1 MAASANPRA
10 RLEHILFHIRGVANT
25 VGGIGFDTYTEV
37 YHMERTV
44 ERAVQIISEA
54 VRALPP
60 ALTARYSEIEWT
72 KIAAIG
78 NVLRHEYERVDP
90 QTMWEI
96 ATVKLPQLEKGIERM
111 LAELEA

>member
-1 MAASANPRA
+1 MAATANPRA
-10 RLEHILFHIRGVANT
+10 RLEHILFHIRGVGET
-25 VGGIGFDTYTEV
+25 VGGIEFDTYIGV

-44 ERAVQIISEA
+44 ERAMQIISEA

-60 ALTARYSEIEWT
+60 ELTERYPDIEWT

-78 NVLRHEYERVDP
+78 NVLRHEYERIDP

-96 ATVKLPQLEKGIERM
+96 ATERLPELEIVIERM
-111 LAELEA
+111 MRDLKT

>member
-10 RLEHILFHIRGVANT
+10 RLEHILFHIRGVADT
-25 VGGIGFDTYTEV
+25 VGGIEFETYTSV

-54 VRALPP
+54 VRSLPSD
-60 ALTARYSEIEWT
+60 LTARYPEIEWA
-72 KIAAIG
+72 KIAGIG

-96 ATVKLPQLEKGIERM
+96 ATVKLPEMEKVIERM
-111 LAELEA
+111 LADLKA

>member
-10 RLEHILFHIRGVANT
+10 RLEHILFHIRGVADT
-25 VGGIGFDTYTEV
+25 VGGIEFETYTSV

-54 VRALPP
+54 VRSLPSG
-60 ALTARYSEIEWT
+60 LTARYPEFEWA
-72 KIAAIG
+72 KIAGIG

-90 QTMWEI
+90 QAMWEI
-96 ATVKLPQLEKGIERM
+96 ATVKLPEMEKVIERM
-111 LAELEA
+111 LADLKA

>member
-10 RLEHILFHIRGVANT
+10 RLEHILFHIRGVADT

-44 ERAVQIISEA
+44 ERAVQIIPEA

-60 ALTARYSEIEWT
+60 ALTARYPEIEWA

-78 NVLRHEYERVDP
+78 NVLRTNTSASIADDV
-90 QTMWEI
+90 EI
-96 ATVKLPQLEKGIERM
+96 ATVRCRTWRRLLKDVSGVGT
-111 LAELEA
+111 

>member
-10 RLEHILFHIRGVANT
+10 RLEHILFHIRGVADT

-44 ERAVQIISEA
+44 ERAVQIVSEA

-60 ALTARYSEIEWT
+60 ALTARYPEIEWV

-96 ATVKLPQLEKGIERM
+96 ATVKLPEMEKVIRRM
-111 LAELEA
+111 LADLKA